1 MKNID
6 ETNASDSEDSAPESI
21 SFDTGKLKTTEETL
35 KVKEQ
40 VNIKNIILKRF
51 LSI

>member
-1 MKNID
+1 MTNISNND
-6 ETNASDSEDSAPESI
+6 ASDSDDSAPESI

-40 VNIKNIILKRF
+40 VSIIYF
-51 LSI
+51 LMKFD

>member
-6 ETNASDSEDSAPESI
+6 NNASDGEDSAPESI

-40 VNIKNIILKRF
+40 VKKTGNFFNLYYK
-51 LSI
+51 

>member
-1 MKNID
+1 MKNIN
-6 ETNASDSEDSAPESI
+6 ETNASDGEDSAPESI

-40 VNIKNIILKRF
+40 VNIRNIILK
-51 LSI
+51 